1 MAAIHAEDS
10 DGVFYEND
18 LSAQRDETDYATAVL
33 NITRDA
39 DIPMRY
45 FLHKIFSPM
54 SPGMSS
60 YHRVSE
66 KPHNFRLV
74 IKL

>member
-1 MAAIHAEDS
+1 MRLEDS
-10 DGVFYEND
+10 DGVFLEND
-18 LSAQRDETDYATAVL
+18 LSAPREETDFATAVV
-33 NITRDA
+33 NIMRDA
-39 DIPMRY
+39 DIPPRY

-54 SPGMSS
+54 TPSMSS

-74 IKL
+74 N